1 MGAVVSAGLVVWR
14 RGGWSLCWRPRTL
27 LASTG
32 LLVVL
37 LALALTGLL
46 LGDLHL
52 SLGQVLSA
60 LSGHGDPLASYFVT
74 DVRLPRVVAG
84 IAVGAALGG
93 SGALFQTVTGNPLG
107 SPDLVG
113 FTAGSA
119 TGAVVAIMAF
129 GGGPGTTALGALV
142 GGGLTA
148 ALIWALTR
156 RHGLTGQRLV
166 LVGLGVGATLTA
178 LDRLL
183 LARADLTT
191 AQDAA
196 QWLAGS
202 LDGLLWHRVA
212 PATVAI
218 GVLRLLAAALTRP
231 LGMLPL
237 GDDLAHAV
245 GIDVARLRGA
255 SLLVGVA
262 LVAVATATAGPIAF
276 VALAAPQIARRLT
289 GSAAPGLGAGA
300 VTGAV
305 VVLASDLIAQR
316 LFAPTQ
322 LAVGVV
328 TGAVGGVYLVALLAT
343 IAPVWLLLHHLV
355 F

>member
-1 MGAVVSAGLVVWR
+1 MSATSTTTWR
-14 RGGWSLCWRPRTL
+14 RAGWSLRWHRRTL
-27 LASTG
+27 AVSGALA
-32 LLVVL
+32 LAV
-37 LALALTGLL
+37 LALALTGLM
-46 LGDLHL
+46 LGDLGL
-52 SLGQVLSA
+52 TPRQVLTA
-60 LSGHGDPLASYFVT
+60 LVGGGDPLSSYFVT

-84 IAVGAALGG
+84 VAVGSALGAA
-93 SGALFQTVTGNPLG
+93 GALFQTITGNPLG

-119 TGAVVAIMAF
+119 TGAVVAIILA
-129 GGGPGTTALGALV
+129 GGGPGTTATGALV
-142 GGGLTA
+142 GGALTA
-148 ALIWALTR
+148 VLIGALAR
-156 RHGLTGQRLV
+156 RHGLSGQRLV

-202 LDGLLWHRVA
+202 LNGLLWHRVA
-212 PATVAI
+212 PAGLAI
-218 GVLRLLAAALTRP
+218 AVLVLLAAALARP
-231 LGMLPL
+231 LGLLPL
-237 GDDLAHAV
+237 GDDVARAV
-245 GIDVARLRGA
+245 GVDVVRTRTAA
-255 SLLVGVA
+255 ILVGVA
-262 LVAVATATAGPIAF
+262 LVALATATAGPVAF

-289 GSAAPGLGAGA
+289 GGAAPA
-300 VTGAV
+300 VVASAITGAA
-305 VVLASDLIAQR
+305 VVLAGDLIAQR

-343 IAPVWLLLHHLV
+343 QWRGHR
-355 F
+355 

>member
-1 MGAVVSAGLVVWR
+1 MSAVIVWR
-14 RGGWSLCWRPRTL
+14 RGSWSLRWHRRAL
-27 LASTG
+27 LG
-32 LLVVL
+32 LGGLSIAVV
-37 LALALTGLL
+37 AAALTGLM
-46 LGDLHL
+46 LGELDLTPW
-52 SLGQVLSA
+52 QVLDA
-60 LSGHGDPLASYFVT
+60 LIGRGDPLSSYFVT

-84 IAVGAALGG
+84 VVVGAALGG
-93 SGALFQTVTGNPLG
+93 SGALVQTITGNPLG

-113 FTAGSA
+113 FSAGSA
-119 TGAVVAIMAF
+119 TGAVVAIMTV
-129 GGGPGTTALGALV
+129 GGGPGAVAIGAVV
-142 GGGLTA
+142 GGGLTT
-148 ALIWALTR
+148 ALIWSLTR

-178 LDRLL
+178 VDRLL
-183 LARADLTT
+183 LARADLAT

-212 PATVAI
+212 PAAVAI
-218 GVLRLLAAALTRP
+218 GVLLVVAGALARP

-237 GDDLAHAV
+237 GDDLTHAA
-245 GIDVARLRGA
+245 GIDVVRLRSA
-255 SLLVGVA
+255 ALLVGVA
-262 LVAVATATAGPIAF
+262 LIALATAIAGPIAF

-289 GSAAPGLGAGA
+289 GAAAPAVGASA
-300 VTGAV
+300 LTGAA

-343 IAPVWLLLHHLV
+343 QWRRSR
-355 F
+355 